1 MEFSANWLMASLLVS
16 TVGGG
21 LFLYGKKQS
30 RLPQLLCGIALIAQS
45 MLVGSVGWMFAAA
58 LGAIA
63 LLALALRAGW

>member
-45 MLVGSVGWMFAAA
+45 MLVASVGWMFAAA